1 MIKET
6 NAVRFKVR
14 KCLFLQNLK
23 PHVLD
28 VTALCLDDLL
38 KPTIQITPH
47 CSDAGFELLNCV
59 RERWA

>member
-6 NAVRFKVR
+6 KTFR

-28 VTALCLDDLL
+28 AEL
-38 KPTIQITPH
+38 PTPSENKEEY
-47 CSDAGFELLNCV
+47 C
-59 RERWA
+59 